1 MEPINTPFRS
11 HLRSYIQIHFISF
24 SQQMTFGLV
33 SAIGIMIVEMI
44 LFIRRATQ
52 MEGAYEKKPT
62 ALQESN
68 AQMRSGALRIS
79 KIPEKLSDSNYD
91 NKGTTVEKK
100 SLEKHEKDS
109 NSNIASKKSN

>member
-1 MEPINTPFRS
+1 
-11 HLRSYIQIHFISF
+11 
-24 SQQMTFGLV
+24 MTFGLV

-79 KIPEKLSDSNYD
+79 KIPEKISESHYSY
-91 NKGTTVEKK
+91 KESTVEKK
-100 SLEKHEKDS
+100 RAEKSSMEKYEIDS
-109 NSNIASKKSN
+109 NINIVSKKSN

>member
-1 MEPINTPFRS
+1 
-11 HLRSYIQIHFISF
+11 
-24 SQQMTFGLV
+24 MTFGLV

-79 KIPEKLSDSNYD
+79 KIPEKMSDSNCD
-91 NKGTTVEKK
+91 NKGTTVEKR
-100 SLEKHEKDS
+100 SMEEYEIDS
-109 NSNIASKKSN
+109 NINIASKKNN